1 MLDPS
6 HLDLDAGKY
15 ALFVWPAYGITVVVF
30 AAMVWAVL
38 AHARRWK
45 RRCQVLSSQ
54 ELSGK

>member
-45 RRCQVLSSQ
+45 RRCQ